1 MSIAASLMLFHATS
15 TLAAAVCCRFWYSM
29 RSAVPL
35 PISSF
40 A

>member
-1 MSIAASLMLFHATS
+1 MSIAESRMLFHATS
-15 TLAAAVCCRFWYSM
+15 ILAAAVCCLFWYSM

-35 PISSF
+35 PISSE